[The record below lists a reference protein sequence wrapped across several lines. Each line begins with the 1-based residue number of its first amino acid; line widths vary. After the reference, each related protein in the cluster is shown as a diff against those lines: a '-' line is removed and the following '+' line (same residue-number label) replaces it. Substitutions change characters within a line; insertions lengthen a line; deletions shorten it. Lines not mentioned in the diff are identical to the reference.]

1 MLLSAHKVPWV
12 KKKEKETGKCDELQC
27 DLFSLWLELI

>member
-12 KKKEKETGKCDELQC
+12 KKKKKKK
-27 DLFSLWLELI
+27 LESAMNYSVIFLVFGWN